1 MTIRPA
7 VESDWP
13 TVWQLFRAVCAS
25 GDSFAYDETT
35 PEEVAR
41 KLWFDPPARAWVAEE
56 GGVFLGTY
64 YLRPNQLGRGSH
76 VANAGYMVAE
86 AARGRGLAAELCR
99 HSVESAKVLGY
110 RAVQFN
116 YVVST
121 NTAAVRAWEKCGFR
135 VVGTVPAAFRHA
147 TLGFVDVFVMWRE
160 VG

>member
-7 VESDWP
+7 AESDWP
-13 TVWQLFRAVCAS
+13 AVWQLFRAVCAA
-25 GDSFAYDETT
+25 GDSFAYDTDTT
-35 PEEVAR
+35 EATAR
-41 KLWFDPPARAWVAEE
+41 KLWFDPPAAAWVAEE

-64 YLRPNQLGRGSH
+64 YLRPNQPGRGGH

-99 HSVESAKVLGY
+99 HSLVEAADLGY

-121 NTAAVRAWEKCGFR
+121 NTAAVRAWERCGFR
-135 VVGTVPAAFRHA
+135 VVGTLPATFRHA
-147 TLGFVDVFVMWRE
+147 TLGEVDVLVMWRA